1 MRLAKDC
8 ELLDTWS
15 SGTDLFL
22 CVDRLVVG
30 PTSGARVT
38 EDRNEAYDV
47 WAFVGEEGQATPLV
61 VVVVVVPVV
70 VSEAEEVSLV
80 CVRGIAF
87 RTPVLLLVGWV
98 ACWSNLFFR
107 SFTLGLWPLALVE
120 ATDLDLEL
128 VEGGGLVS
136 SIGADNDRAEGRRPV
151 RVDEE
156 IVGCF
161 GVVPFPFDRREA
173 LWVCLGVGIADD
185 AIRPVPVCGNGATA
199 VSDVSVPR

>member
-1 MRLAKDC
+1 MRLANDC

-22 CVDRLVVG
+22 CVDRLEVGG
-30 PTSGARVT
+30 PTSDARVT
-38 EDRNEAYDV
+38 EDRKEAYDV
-47 WAFVGEEGQATPLV
+47 WAFVGEEGQPTPLV
-61 VVVVVVPVV
+61 VP
-70 VSEAEEVSLV
+70 EEVSLV
-80 CVRGIAF
+80 DVRGMAF
-87 RTPVLLLVGWV
+87 RTPVLLVGWV

-107 SFTLGLWPLALVE
+107 SFTLGFSPLLE
-120 ATDLDLEL
+120 ATVLDLEL
-128 VEGGGLVS
+128 VAGGLLS
-136 SIGADNDRAEGRRPV
+136 STGADNDRAEGRRPV

-156 IVGCF
+156 IVGCL

-185 AIRPVPVCGNGATA
+185 AISPACPNGA